1 MREVHIS
8 IGKYVGVLEGQ
19 LLRWDES
26 NCVARPAGEKHQK
39 WWSQGKIL
47 SNTFLDVDMLQMNG
61 TYRVLLLVADMLP
74 ISFLQRRTRLPSI
87 CLRTLLTA
95 SVIRIVC
102 PSSSRTLC
110 LLTFR
115 PSGEEPVAGR
125 CGVSH
130 HEPRHLHAGCILI
143 LWDLTWKDSATYAVA
158 SRELQATS
166 RANLDRKHHKHWK
179 QSN

>member
-95 SVIRIVC
+95 SAIRIIVC
-102 PSSSRTLC
+102 PSSRRTQKDPYLLSLRRRACGRQTWREPSWATTSSRRLYFDFVRFD
-110 LLTFR
+110 LERFR
-115 PSGEEPVAGR
+115 YVCGCKPWASSNFQGE
-125 CGVSH
+125 
-130 HEPRHLHAGCILI
+130 
-143 LWDLTWKDSATYAVA
+143 
-158 SRELQATS
+158 SRP
-166 RANLDRKHHKHWK
+166 
-179 QSN
+179 